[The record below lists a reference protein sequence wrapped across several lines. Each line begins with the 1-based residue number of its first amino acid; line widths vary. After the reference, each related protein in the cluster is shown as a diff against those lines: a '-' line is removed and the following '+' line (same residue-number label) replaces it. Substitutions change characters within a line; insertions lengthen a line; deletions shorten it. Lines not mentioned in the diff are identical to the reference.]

1 MSKYEKRIKKDKIP
15 LWKYLG
21 LNSNFLISKIDTV
34 FNRSKIKNK
43 NISLRWKILRDKYFA
58 SEYIN
63 NLSTKR
69 IFEAGFFDDGLSLSY
84 YRSLNYFWHRTPVY
98 KIKNNYKKKHKN
110 KYAILLTTGAFSPIH
125 GGHILFMEAA
135 KKELE
140 ANGFDVLGGYFSPSH
155 SDYVRVKDD
164 GLAGS
169 HLSKRM
175 MFCRLTVKSNNWLM
189 IDPWEAEC
197 VSCPITYT
205 MVYDR
210 LIKYIKYR
218 FPDLKKIKIFFV
230 VGSDNAAYARA
241 FKKHGYCICVERF
254 GYKSEYDQIR
264 KEFDRNKNVIFV
276 DYKDEHLKCSSTM
289 IRRGDYSMLHE
300 DVVTHF
306 NKKV

>member
-1 MSKYEKRIKKDKIP
+1 MGKYEKRIKKDKTA

-21 LNSNFLISKIDTV
+21 LNSNISTSKVDVAIG
-34 FNRSKIKNK
+34 RYKIKNK
-43 NISLRWKILRDKYFA
+43 NISLGWKILRDKYFA
-58 SEYIN
+58 SEYVK

-84 YRSLNYFWHRTPVY
+84 YESLNYFWHRTPIY

-110 KYAILLTTGAFSPIH
+110 KFAILLTTGAFSPIH
-125 GGHILFMEAA
+125 KGHIIFMEAA

-140 ANGFDVLGGYFSPSH
+140 TRGFDVLGGYFSPSH
-155 SDYVRVKDD
+155 SDYVRMKDG

-169 HLSKRM
+169 HLYKRM
-175 MFCRLTVKSNNWLM
+175 MFCRLAVKNSNWLM
-189 IDPWEAEC
+189 IDPWEAEY

-210 LIKYIKYR
+210 MIKYIKYR

-230 VGSDNAAYARA
+230 VGSDNAAYARV
-241 FKKHGYCICVERF
+241 FKEHGNCICVERF
-254 GYKSEYDQIR
+254 GYEHEYDQIK
-264 KEFDRNKNVIFV
+264 KEFDGNKNVIFI

-289 IRRGDYSMLHE
+289 VRRGDYSMLHE
-300 DVVTHF
+300 DVRVHY
-306 NKKV
+306 